1 MLHRL
6 HDFIL
11 HNFLFQEK
19 LDKEIR
25 EPFFTFRIHDEIRM
39 FLGIEPDS
47 SFGIFAPSFT
57 FWNHLLII
65 LLIVTIYG
73 IFTAWIVYKFILLPN
88 RASKIKSI
96 VSPHLLGY
104 GFIIPITLVMPKIML
119 ETLDIRNLL
128 HRFIIIAIMPVLI
141 TFRTSEAVHG
151 FTPPGTDS
159 SFSHYAYYFAST
171 LAPVYCHDSE
181 KNITVEKPSKEKA
194 LKSVKYFLTYA
205 VITGLYVSLFGPSFQ
220 PLNCDIDANKSW
232 AIFTDSCR
240 SNIMVNNI
248 VGAGLFQLY
257 LTTLIY
263 GVGVITILA
272 GIDVNIEETMKNPL
286 LTATSPSDF
295 WGRKWNLIV
304 HGALKGGVFKPVYKY
319 TSRSLALFACFFAS
333 GLLHEYI
340 LLYLFKT
347 HYVSRCFVD
356 NGANGQCNVTFS
368 PTTGKQTAFFLW
380 NGVLVGIEMLIVKKG
395 IFKKSRSFFAK
406 LPALIKSFFIIMTAI
421 PVSHWFLHCYIQTN
435 LFSDHGKLGF
445 LIIQKL

>member
-205 VITGLYVSLFGPSFQ
+205 VITGSYVSLFGPSFQ

-248 VGAGLFQLY
+248 VGAGECLHKKGHNSKDLFGSKSNVPDIFCVLFVISRIRLILQSKMKDFRFYLNYEGLFQLY
-257 LTTLIY
+257 LTTFIY

-304 HGALKGGVFKPVYKY
+304 HGALKV
-319 TSRSLALFACFFAS
+319 SLLFNFIFFA
-333 GLLHEYI
+333 
-340 LLYLFKT
+340 
-347 HYVSRCFVD
+347 
-356 NGANGQCNVTFS
+356 
-368 PTTGKQTAFFLW
+368 
-380 NGVLVGIEMLIVKKG
+380 
-395 IFKKSRSFFAK
+395 
-406 LPALIKSFFIIMTAI
+406 
-421 PVSHWFLHCYIQTN
+421 
-435 LFSDHGKLGF
+435 
-445 LIIQKL
+445 